1 MEELKTLV
9 EKYSNLTQPM
19 IDSLIT
25 ETKNIQR
32 NYSYRKF
39 DVFIDVRN
47 DYSHQAVV
55 VYHKVPQIGK
65 SLYQHKVVGKEALQE
80 NEPGVFHALET
91 GLPSLGLLA
100 ETQESKLIQQRIYP
114 IKFEETVI
122 GVTIIESDI
131 SNNILNS
138 FRGKNTNER
147 YNDVSATIQLFGR
160 LDLAVANQLVDSIL
174 IFDQFGDLVLAN
186 KTALELYKQLGYI
199 GNIIGLDYDNLSL
212 DGTDFRS
219 TFQQLLAGQVNEK
232 LVDKKEFQYL
242 DHYFTIRK
250 LWNKE
255 NQQMIVL
262 IQDITEIKIKEAE
275 IISKSVAIREV
286 NHRVKNNLQSVISL
300 LRIQQRRL
308 ESPELKQVLNGSISR
323 IMAIASTYELL
334 AKQVS
339 DDTNLSSALSL
350 LVSHFKQLNDTQ
362 NIMVKFQIDPAIV
375 IDSDRIVTISIIV
388 NELLQNVVDHAF
400 SHDQAGEIMLTG
412 IADHNIVTISIADNG
427 RGFSMDQVSKGS
439 LGLTII
445 RSYVADK
452 LKGKLK
458 INSDSSGTTVAF
470 SFNN

>member
-1 MEELKTLV
+1 MEELTELV
-9 EKYSNLTQPM
+9 QKYSNFTQPM
-19 IDSLIT
+19 IDSLLT
-25 ETKNIQR
+25 EIKNIQN

-55 VYHKVPQIGK
+55 VYHKPPQVGV

-91 GLPSLGLLA
+91 GLPSIGLLA
-100 ETQESKLIQQRIYP
+100 ETQENRLIHQRIYP
-114 IKFEETVI
+114 IKFNDLVI
-122 GVTIIESDI
+122 GVTIVESDI

-138 FRGKNTNER
+138 FRAKDTLER

-160 LDLAVANQLVDSIL
+160 LDLAVTDQLVDSIL
-174 IFDQFGDLVLAN
+174 VFDKLGNLVLAN
-186 KTALELYKQLGYI
+186 KTALELYKGLGYI
-199 GNIIGLDYDNLSL
+199 GNIIGLDYNNLSL
-212 DGTDFRS
+212 DGTNFKS
-219 TFQQLLAGQVNEK
+219 ILNHFLKVKVSKN
-232 LVDKKEFQYL
+232 LVEKKEFQYL

-250 LWNKE
+250 LLNQE
-255 NQQMIVL
+255 NQQLIVL
-262 IQDITEIKIKEAE
+262 IQNVTEIKHKEAE

-308 ESPELKQVLNGSISR
+308 ESPELKQALNGSISR

-339 DDTNLSSALSL
+339 DDTNLASALNL

-362 NIMVKFQIDPAIV
+362 NITVKSQIDSTIV

-400 SHDQAGEIMLTG
+400 SHDQAGTIKLMG
-412 IADHNIVTISIADNG
+412 IIDHNIVTISVADDG
-427 RGFSMDQVSKGS
+427 SGFALDQVSTSS

-458 INSDSSGTTVAF
+458 ISSDSTGTTVAF

>member
-1 MEELKTLV
+1 L
-9 EKYSNLTQPM
+9 
-19 IDSLIT
+19 
-25 ETKNIQR
+25 
-32 NYSYRKF
+32 F
-39 DVFIDVRN
+39 D
-47 DYSHQAVV
+47 
-55 VYHKVPQIGK
+55 
-65 SLYQHKVVGKEALQE
+65 
-80 NEPGVFHALET
+80 
-91 GLPSLGLLA
+91 
-100 ETQESKLIQQRIYP
+100 
-114 IKFEETVI
+114 
-122 GVTIIESDI
+122 
-131 SNNILNS
+131 
-138 FRGKNTNER
+138 
-147 YNDVSATIQLFGR
+147 R
-160 LDLAVANQLVDSIL
+160 LDLAVTNQLVDSIL
-174 IFDQFGDLVLAN
+174 IFDQFGNLVLAN

-427 RGFSMDQVSKGS
+427 RGCSMDQVSKGS

>member
-160 LDLAVANQLVDSIL
+160 LDLAV
-174 IFDQFGDLVLAN
+174 
-186 KTALELYKQLGYI
+186 
-199 GNIIGLDYDNLSL
+199 
-212 DGTDFRS
+212 
-219 TFQQLLAGQVNEK
+219 
-232 LVDKKEFQYL
+232 
-242 DHYFTIRK
+242 
-250 LWNKE
+250 
-255 NQQMIVL
+255 
-262 IQDITEIKIKEAE
+262 
-275 IISKSVAIREV
+275 
-286 NHRVKNNLQSVISL
+286 
-300 LRIQQRRL
+300 
-308 ESPELKQVLNGSISR
+308 
-323 IMAIASTYELL
+323 
-334 AKQVS
+334 
-339 DDTNLSSALSL
+339 TN
-350 LVSHFKQLNDTQ
+350 V
-362 NIMVKFQIDPAIV
+362 
-375 IDSDRIVTISIIV
+375 
-388 NELLQNVVDHAF
+388 
-400 SHDQAGEIMLTG
+400 
-412 IADHNIVTISIADNG
+412 
-427 RGFSMDQVSKGS
+427 
-439 LGLTII
+439 
-445 RSYVADK
+445 Y
-452 LKGKLK
+452 
-458 INSDSSGTTVAF
+458 
-470 SFNN
+470 